1 MTDFNEVDPAG
12 DPRYNYSNPKIE
24 YIRSR
29 IIDLDTN
36 RINDLNLFMEFD
48 NEDGAVDDNFVEIGK
63 YFLT

>member
-1 MTDFNEVDPAG
+1 MKLILQEIQG
-12 DPRYNYSNPKIE
+12 YNYSNPKIE